1 MSVISLT
8 AIIKICSISYFC
20 FKQEKLELM
29 LLERIQGLIQS
40 YAMSNLSLTTC

>member
-8 AIIKICSISYFC
+8 AIIKICSIFYIC

-29 LLERIQGLIQS
+29 QLGRIQGLIQS
-40 YAMSNLSLTTC
+40 YAISNLY